1 MPWFWWKIAATVGVT
16 VAISL
21 IAHTLVSRDR
31 LPGAEHFSRYVA
43 FLDGEYTRCFSSGS
57 GLITARR
64 QVLLLVLLGL
74 LVLLLGEPWL
84 LVAAV
89 PISAVPTLRLASLR
103 RKRRADC
110 DVQSGAFCLTL
121 ANLLRTVPNI
131 QSALEASML
140 ATKAPLS
147 DEIRLALAEV
157 SLGSPLDVAL
167 LNCAARVKSK
177 GLDAGISALL
187 VGYQVG
193 GNLPKL
199 LETTSATL
207 REMDR
212 LDGVV
217 QSKTAE
223 GRAQLGVLAI
233 LPGAIVFAF
242 NLASPGYFAPLQDE
256 WVGRLVLAGAATLWL
271 SALFLARAILLVDI

>member
-1 MPWFWWKIAATVGVT
+1 MPWFWWKIVAAAGLACSTAVIGY
-16 VAISL
+16 AI
-21 IAHTLVSRDR
+21 VSRHR
-31 LPGAEHFSRYVA
+31 LPYAEQVARYVT
-43 FLDGEYTRCFSSGS
+43 FLDGEHAHCFSTGS
-57 GLITARR
+57 GRMTAKR
-64 QVLLLVLLGL
+64 QAMLLALVGL
-74 LVLLLGEPWL
+74 LAVLAGEPWL
-84 LVAAV
+84 LLASFPVAVA
-89 PISAVPTLRLASLR
+89 PALHLASLR
-103 RKRRADC
+103 RKRRAEC
-110 DVQSGAFCLTL
+110 DAQAGAFCLTL
-121 ANLLRTVPNI
+121 ANLLRTIPNI
-131 QSALEASML
+131 QSALEASVL
-140 ATKAPLS
+140 ASKAPLA

-157 SLGSPLDVAL
+157 SLGSPLDLAL
-167 LNCAARVKSK
+167 LNCSARVKSK

-271 SALFLARAILLVDI
+271 SALFLAKAILMVDI

>member
-1 MPWFWWKIAATVGVT
+1 MPWFWWKIVATVCVVCS
-16 VAISL
+16 VAA
-21 IAHTLVSRDR
+21 IAYTIASRR
-31 LPGAEHFSRYVA
+31 RVPGAEHFERYVE
-43 FLDGEYTRCFSSGS
+43 FLDGQYACCFSSSS
-57 GLITARR
+57 GRVTARR
-64 QVLLLVLLGL
+64 QVALLACLALLAVLV
-74 LVLLLGEPWL
+74 ESPWV
-84 LVAAV
+84 LVAAL
-89 PISAVPTLRLASLR
+89 PLAAAPRLRLASLR
-103 RKRRADC
+103 RKRRAEC
-110 DVQSGAFCLTL
+110 DAQAGAFCLTL

-131 QSALEASML
+131 QSALEASVL

-147 DEIRLALAEV
+147 EEIRLALAEV

-167 LNCAARVKSK
+167 LNCAMRLKSK
-177 GLDAGISALL
+177 GLDACISALL

-233 LPGAIVFAF
+233 LPGALIFAF

-271 SALFLARAILLVDI
+271 SALFLARAILVVDI

>member
-1 MPWFWWKIAATVGVT
+1 MPWFWWKIVSAACLACSTAVIGY
-16 VAISL
+16 AI
-21 IAHTLVSRDR
+21 VSRHR
-31 LPGAEHFSRYVA
+31 LPYAEHVARYVT
-43 FLDGEYTRCFSSGS
+43 FLDGEYAHCFLTASGRTTAKRQAMLLAFV
-57 GLITARR
+57 GLVA
-64 QVLLLVLLGL
+64 VLAQ
-74 LVLLLGEPWL
+74 EPWL
-84 LVAAV
+84 LLAAFPVAVA
-89 PISAVPTLRLASLR
+89 PALRLASLR
-103 RKRRADC
+103 RKRRAEC
-110 DVQSGAFCLTL
+110 DVQAGAFCLTL
-121 ANLLRTVPNI
+121 ANLLRTIPNI
-131 QSALEASML
+131 QSALEASVL
-140 ATKAPLS
+140 ASKAPLA

-157 SLGSPLDVAL
+157 SLGSPLDLAL
-167 LNCAARVKSK
+167 LNCSARVKSK

-271 SALFLARAILLVDI
+271 SALFLAKAILMVDI